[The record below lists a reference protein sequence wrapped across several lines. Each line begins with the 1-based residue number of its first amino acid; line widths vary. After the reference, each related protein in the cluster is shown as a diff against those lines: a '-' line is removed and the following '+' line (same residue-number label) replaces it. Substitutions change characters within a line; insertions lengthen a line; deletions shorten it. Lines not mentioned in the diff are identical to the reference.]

1 MRRFF
6 VFFVLAIVSSRL
18 ITAAAQTDNL
28 TPYSWDDANLAL
40 AYPVDWDTPIVS
52 NQDGRLVL
60 QMAQTLNDQPDTR
73 PPGIPFINLSLLPND
88 IPDVDLTPYIA
99 ENFTGIGIT
108 PVGST
113 ASTLMGFD
121 ALTAEGSSA
130 DGLLFGLMRAVALP
144 DNRLLLVMGR
154 AVEAQHEAFTQ
165 LFNDVA
171 DSIVLGAGSEPV
183 TPTYG
188 VLWNTARTT
197 VDGENAFVNVSSIA
211 YSPSGKLYAVDST
224 VGVIEMDSQTGAVA
238 ATYANDQITLP
249 SAIAVSSDDTVYVAD
264 TACQCI
270 QVLDPNGTWGDPI
283 DGFGIESP
291 ASIVATGDG
300 SIYATD
306 QTDTGIQIQVIKGE
320 DRQKIELGVEVNVQP
335 LLAVSQSGQVLALTE
350 EGNIFPVAEGDFSAL
365 YTLNLPSAYVNGFA
379 VDGDNQFV
387 LATSDR
393 GVLIVDSTGNPRN
406 SLGRI
411 VANYPMPGEFVSP
424 HSAAI
429 GSDGTIYITDSDGTF
444 GAVTAMNTRVAAGR
458 VGSTVLIPGVAVQG
472 TLNTTTTQQD
482 WVLNGAAGQ
491 KVTISA
497 VDASESGALDVG
509 LKLIAPNGQGE
520 ANNDNQTGTDLTTAV
535 DAQISD
541 HILATSG
548 NYTVR
553 VEVVNGSG
561 TYRLGIVQELPFTL
575 NGDAPTQ
582 LQGTLEGAL
591 PKQRWIFD
599 ATAGQVLTITMQ
611 AQNGTLDPVL
621 RLLGGKSQVIADN
634 DDAADS
640 ALGKDAQIVMVKIP
654 VNGTYTL
661 EAGRFS
667 GAGEYGLIIVATS

>member
-6 VFFVLAIVSSRL
+6 VFFVLAIVSSRC
-18 ITAAAQTDNL
+18 IIATAQTDKL

-40 AYPVDWDTPIVS
+40 AYPVDWDTPIAN

-73 PPGIPFINLSLLPND
+73 PPGIPFITLSLLPND

-99 ENFTGIGIT
+99 ENFNGIGIM

-121 ALTAEGSSA
+121 ALTAEGSST
-130 DGLLFGLMRAVALP
+130 DGLLFGLMRAVELP
-144 DNRLLLVMGR
+144 DNQILLIAGR
-154 AVEAQHEAFTQ
+154 AIEAQHEAFTQ

-171 DSIVLGAGSEPV
+171 DSLVLGAGSEPV
-183 TPTYG
+183 IPTYG

-197 VDGENAFVNVSSIA
+197 ADGESAFVNLASIA
-211 YSPSGKLYAVDST
+211 YSPKGKLYAVDAT
-224 VGVIEMDSQTGAVA
+224 VGVIELDAQKGAVT
-238 ATYANDQITLP
+238 ATYPNDQITLP

-270 QVLDPNGTWGDPI
+270 QVLRSDGTWSDPI
-283 DGFGIESP
+283 NGFGIESP
-291 ASIVATGDG
+291 ASIVATSDG
-300 SIYATD
+300 SLYATD
-306 QTDTGIQIQVIKGE
+306 QTDTGIQVQVIKGKNRE
-320 DRQKIELGVEVNVQP
+320 TIELGVEVNVQP
-335 LLAVSQSGQVLALTE
+335 LLAMSQSGQVLALTE
-350 EGNIFPVAEGDFSAL
+350 EGNIFPIAEGDFSAL

-379 VDGDNQFV
+379 VGGDSQFV

-393 GVLIVDSTGNPRN
+393 GILIVDSTGNPVN
-406 SLGRI
+406 GLGRI

-424 HSAAI
+424 HSAAV

-472 TLNTTTTQQD
+472 TLNSTTTQQD
-482 WVLNGAAGQ
+482 WTLNGEAGQ
-491 KVTISA
+491 SVTISA
-497 VDASESGALDVG
+497 VDSSESGALDAG
-509 LKLIAPNGQGE
+509 LKLIAPNGQEE
-520 ANNDNQTGTDLTTAV
+520 ANNDDQTGADLTTPV

-541 HILATSG
+541 HLLATSG
-548 NYTVR
+548 KYTVR
-553 VEVVNGSG
+553 VELVNGSG

-575 NGDAPTQ
+575 KSDAPTQ

-591 PKQRWIFD
+591 PKQLWIFD
-599 ATAGQVLTITMQ
+599 AQVGQVLTITMQ
-611 AQNGTLDPVL
+611 AQNGTLDPIL
-621 RLLGGKSQVIADN
+621 RLLDTKGQVIADN
-634 DDAADS
+634 DDAADT
-640 ALGKDAQIVMVKIP
+640 ALGKDAQMVMVKIP
-654 VNGTYTL
+654 ANGKYTL

-667 GAGEYGLIIVATS
+667 GAGDYGLIIVATS